1 MTRTAFYAGS
11 FDPPT
16 NGHMDVIARS
26 LHLADALVLGVGVH
40 HQKTPFIATDERI
53 RLLEQEIQ
61 PLASRAGATISV
73 TTFDKLVVDAARD
86 AGADFMVR
94 GLRNGT
100 DYEYEAQ
107 MTGMNRTMAPDLETV
122 FLAAAPDVSFISSS
136 LVRQI
141 ATMGGDISPFVP
153 KSVAACIAERLA
165 AK

>member
-1 MTRTAFYAGS
+1 MTKLAFYAGS

-16 NGHMDVIARS
+16 NGHMDVIARA
-26 LHLADALVLGVGVH
+26 LRLADRLVVAVGVH
-40 HQKTPFIATDERI
+40 HQKTPFLSEAQ
-53 RLLEQEIQ
+53 RLELLKQECAAISGGKG
-61 PLASRAGATISV
+61 ASIEV
-73 TTFDKLVVDAARD
+73 TTFDNLVVDAARD

-107 MTGMNRTMAPDLETV
+107 MNGMNATMAPQLETV
-122 FLAAAPDVSFISSS
+122 YLAASPEVSFISST

-153 KSVAACIAERLA
+153 ESVAKAIADKLA
-165 AK
+165 

>member
-1 MTRTAFYAGS
+1 MSSPGLCVWRTHSYWGSGCTTR
-11 FDPPT
+11 
-16 NGHMDVIARS
+16 
-26 LHLADALVLGVGVH
+26 
-40 HQKTPFIATDERI
+40 KTPFLATDDRI
-53 RLLEQEIQ
+53 RLLEQEVQ
-61 PLASRAGATISV
+61 PLAKRAGVAITV
-73 TTFDKLVVDAARD
+73 TTFDKLVVDAAL
-86 AGADFMVR
+86 ASGADFMVR

-107 MTGMNRTMAPDLETV
+107 MNGMNGTMAPDLETV

-141 ATMGGDISPFVP
+141 ATMGGDITPFVP